1 MKQSAKVIEVNNE
14 VAIVEVSRTTI
25 CEGCHKHEGGSACSA
40 CLTFGDR
47 KASAKALNKIGASV
61 GDRVVVEASS
71 GRIIIYS
78 AIIFFLPILL
88 ALGVYLLTATNEFS
102 ILYTIVTFAA
112 SFLLGCVILEKYA
125 KKKPDLTVVGYDTK
139 VNIEE

>member
-1 MKQSAKVIEVNNE
+1 MKQSAKVIEVKDE
-14 VAIVEVSRTTI
+14 LAIVEVSRTTI

-61 GDRVVVEASS
+61 GDRVIVEASS
-71 GRIIIYS
+71 QRIIVYS

-88 ALGVYLLTATNEFS
+88 AILVYLLTAANEYS
-102 ILYTIVTFAA
+102 ILYTLVTFAV
-112 SFLLGCVILEKYA
+112 SFLLACVVLEKSA

-139 VNIEE
+139 ENVEE